1 MLLAELCCWYSFL
14 QAQLGW
20 CKTKMQGG
28 GIRRVQ
34 LGKYKMK
41 SCSHKTPSLSTHRRT
56 PKSQVKAQV
65 QQEYYCYNIRYMMV
79 QKLDWKQ
86 SSDPQIASLSFIFAH
101 DRCPGAAPRA
111 QGYLHISFHPPIWIL
126 QIYRKNKQL
135 GSFGR
140 SSLPGAEK
148 SSGSALWGSSLWPC
162 LSWILPGIPTCSR
175 SCRGKRLVCPWHSGS
190 SPFPLLAPFPLGTA
204 LPMPVVSRVHSLVY
218 IFVPCSLW
226 NL

>member
-1 MLLAELCCWYSFL
+1 
-14 QAQLGW
+14 
-20 CKTKMQGG
+20 
-28 GIRRVQ
+28 
-34 LGKYKMK
+34 
-41 SCSHKTPSLSTHRRT
+41 
-56 PKSQVKAQV
+56 
-65 QQEYYCYNIRYMMV
+65 MV

-101 DRCPGAAPRA
+101 DRCPEAAPRA
-111 QGYLHISFHPPIWIL
+111 QAYLHISFHPPIWIL

-162 LSWILPGIPTCSR
+162 LSWILLGIPTCSR

-204 LPMPVVSRVHSLVY
+204 LPMPVVSRVHILFTFLSLVAY
-218 IFVPCSLW
+218 GIYKSYFISLW
-226 NL
+226 VLRNHTDMKFSFVFWIQFL